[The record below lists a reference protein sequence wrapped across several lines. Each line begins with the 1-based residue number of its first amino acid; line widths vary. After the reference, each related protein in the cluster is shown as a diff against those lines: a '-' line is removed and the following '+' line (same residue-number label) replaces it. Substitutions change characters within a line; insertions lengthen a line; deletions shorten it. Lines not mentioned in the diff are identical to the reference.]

1 VKPILAIR
9 FVILISLAAADV
21 LHASSTNLLPGI
33 SFYDG
38 PEKLSG
44 KLVFLV
50 QHDYTVATNVE
61 NTASIHEFDLQ
72 NKQFRKLTDSPAGQM
87 SVSPNGDL
95 LSVIFYAGRWEIGSD
110 TNLFAYSITQKLNHT
125 TNVESSPQGMFISD
139 DNVFLKLQGY
149 DFPNAGYYLVTNG
162 NATETKLLE
171 YNFDRNQLKAGDF
184 STDWKNYQLSGVNF
198 KAFDGNYIFFEG
210 YGAPIDG
217 FTLVRSPWD
226 FIDYQEQNPKRKK
239 IEVLHKFSVFS
250 IFSSTHEL
258 LQLSPDGH
266 FALIRTIEHITHKK
280 FSELPG
286 STTSFYLVD
295 VVTGKTR
302 LLLEN
307 KTETAT
313 KSSLVNGFIYWVKAA
328 E

>member
-1 VKPILAIR
+1 MKPILAIR

-50 QHDYTVATNVE
+50 QHDYTAATNVE
-61 NTASIHEFDLQ
+61 NTASIYEFDLQ
-72 NKQFRKLTDSPAGQM
+72 KKQFRKLTDSPAGQM

-95 LSVIFYAGRWEIGSD
+95 LSVIFCTGRWEIGSD

-162 NATETKLLE
+162 SATETKLLE

-184 STDWKNYQLSGVNF
+184 STDWKNHQLSGVNF

-210 YGAPIDG
+210 SGAPIDG

-226 FIDYQEQNPKRKK
+226 FIDYQIQNPKGKK
-239 IEVLHKFSVFS
+239 IEVLHKFSAFS
-250 IFSSTHEL
+250 TFPSTHEL

-266 FALIRTIEHITHKK
+266 FALIRTIEPITHKK
-280 FSELPG
+280 FSEWPG